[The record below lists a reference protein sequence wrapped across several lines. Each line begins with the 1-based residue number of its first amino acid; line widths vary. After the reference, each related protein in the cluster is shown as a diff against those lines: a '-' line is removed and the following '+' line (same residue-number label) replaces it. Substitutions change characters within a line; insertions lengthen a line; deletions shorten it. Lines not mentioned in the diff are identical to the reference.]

1 MSTLLLTQLRLS
13 KLGKPRIRVAADAA
27 AVVSGLV
34 LLNSAGKIDPSY
46 QPGDEVDLQASS
58 SVPPRLLV
66 ELFSR
71 GLFLC
76 ATLQSRTC
84 RDFQYCNILNS
95 HSSDIE

>member
-1 MSTLLLTQLRLS
+1 MRLS
-13 KLGKPRIRVAADAA
+13 YLGKPRIMIAADAAA

-71 GLFLC
+71 GLFL
-76 ATLQSRTC
+76 
-84 RDFQYCNILNS
+84 
-95 HSSDIE
+95 